1 MFSKVYRYLSAISQ
15 SIGSVAVCS
24 TPSLYTFLLFPVI
37 LANKSATVVFSQR
50 ETLIGAAGV
59 TSVEAEKFNCLG
71 ADSHFPVSVTV

>member
-1 MFSKVYRYLSAISQ
+1 M
-15 SIGSVAVCS
+15 
-24 TPSLYTFLLFPVI
+24 
-37 LANKSATVVFSQR
+37 FSQR